1 MPRISQTESSQ
12 GRSHK
17 EVTSNLLPSR
27 PSDSHGPGQPEATLL
42 FDPDGTIRASDATAA
57 RWLVWALSAGRS
69 RPLTLSNVIGDELAD
84 LWRDQMF
91 GTQCVDR
98 LLANVIL
105 PRFGSTPVEVEVR
118 RLDGEAG
125 PLAIALFFPLR
136 RETPTPGDPLT
147 GLPDRRAIASW
158 VANARDVTGPRPP
171 FALLFLD
178 LDQFKQV
185 NDEHGHAI
193 GDLALLELAERWK
206 SAVRDGDLVARY
218 GGDEFVILLK
228 DIADREAA
236 ETIVERLRMATVAPI
251 AAAGTTFRL
260 SVTIGIVLSLSDEAT
275 LEHLIAVADEDMYAR
290 KRRRPK

>member
-1 MPRISQTESSQ
+1 M
-12 GRSHK
+12 
-17 EVTSNLLPSR
+17 EVTGNLLPGR
-27 PSDSHGPGQPEATLL
+27 PSTSHGPGQPEATVL
-42 FDPDGTIRASDATAA
+42 FGPDGTIRASDATAV
-57 RWLVWALSAGRS
+57 RWLVRSFRAGRS
-69 RPLTLSNVIGDELAD
+69 RPLTLSNVIGDEPAD
-84 LWRDQMF
+84 VWLDQMF
-91 GTQCVDR
+91 GTQSVGR
-98 LLANVIL
+98 LMVKVIL
-105 PRFGSTPVEVEVR
+105 PRFGSTPVEVELR

-136 RETPTPGDPLT
+136 REIPTPVDPLT
-147 GLPDRRAIASW
+147 GLPDRRAIACW
-158 VANARDVTGPRPP
+158 VADVRDVTGPRAP

-193 GDLALLELAERWK
+193 GDLALMVLAERWK

-228 DIADREAA
+228 DVADREAA

-260 SVTIGIVLSLSDEAT
+260 SVTIGIVLSSSDDAT
-275 LEHLIAVADEDMYAR
+275 LEHLIAVADEDMYAG

>member
-1 MPRISQTESSQ
+1 M
-12 GRSHK
+12 
-17 EVTSNLLPSR
+17 EVTSNLLPGR
-27 PSDSHGPGQPEATLL
+27 PSTSHGPGQPEATVL
-42 FDPDGTIRASDATAA
+42 FGPDGTIRASDATAV
-57 RWLVWALSAGRS
+57 RWLVRSFRAGRS
-69 RPLTLSNVIGDELAD
+69 RPLTLSNVIGDEPAD
-84 LWRDQMF
+84 VWLDQMF
-91 GTQCVDR
+91 GTQSVGR
-98 LLANVIL
+98 LMVKVIL
-105 PRFGSTPVEVEVR
+105 PRFGSTPVEVELR

-125 PLAIALFFPLR
+125 PLAIALFFPVR
-136 RETPTPGDPLT
+136 REIPTPVDPLT
-147 GLPDRRAIASW
+147 GLPDRRAIACW
-158 VANARDVTGPRPP
+158 VADVRDVTGPRAP

-193 GDLALLELAERWK
+193 GDLALMVLAERWK

-228 DIADREAA
+228 DVADREAA

-260 SVTIGIVLSLSDEAT
+260 SVTIGIVLSSSDDAT
-275 LEHLIAVADEDMYAR
+275 LEHLIAVADEDMYAG